1 LFDVVL
7 SKFQLIFDNYTPS
20 AAPSNISPSSS
31 RSRGAFAG
39 TAPVEDTL
47 SQELDELRQQLQYA
61 KKQTLVMMQQ
71 SRKSSE
77 AEKVALQQAR
87 EAVAAK
93 EIAASEA
100 EKATTRENFMLELM
114 NEASADM
121 SGMLVSSSDIFH
133 LHAMSLKG
141 FYFVVLIGS
150 FIDAAAEEERVNT
163 RTNLLVNLSLDHGSL
178 FWATPERTRQIVR
191 FQDRASQTRDFL
203 DFCTKTLS
211 MVYNS
216 MFPRNVQPKT
226 LPELMEKFKDAH
238 RIHDFVKAQLVAGA
252 RFALIMLQICHSN
265 LDLTQVVAKVHQ
277 KVKRRRVGVDR
288 INTKVSPIAE
298 EMIEDLLWMDADFFA
313 DGHYADFLG
322 AAPEEGRITL
332 DDILHQE

>member
-1 LFDVVL
+1 
-7 SKFQLIFDNYTPS
+7 
-20 AAPSNISPSSS
+20 
-31 RSRGAFAG
+31 
-39 TAPVEDTL
+39 
-47 SQELDELRQQLQYA
+47 
-61 KKQTLVMMQQ
+61 
-71 SRKSSE
+71 
-77 AEKVALQQAR
+77 
-87 EAVAAK
+87 VAAK

-121 SGMLVSSSDIFH
+121 SGMLASSSDIFH

-141 FYFVVLIGS
+141 FPFVVLIGS
-150 FIDAAAEEERVNT
+150 FTDAAAEEERVNA

-191 FQDRASQTRDFL
+191 FQDRTSQTRDFL

-226 LPELMEKFKDAH
+226 LPELMERFKDA
-238 RIHDFVKAQLVAGA
+238 RSIHDFVKAQLVAGA

-277 KVKRRRVGVDR
+277 KVQRRRVGVDR
-288 INTKVSPIAE
+288 INTKVTPIAE
-298 EMIEDLLWMDADFFA
+298 EMIEDLLRMDADFFA

-322 AAPEEGRITL
+322 AAPEENRVTL
-332 DDILHQE
+332 DDILNQD